1 MQSCELARVE
11 SDHLSDFAQVMET
24 DRLLGPESRQLGRSR
39 APRLNLEGNQTKN
52 GLGQLVL
59 TLVKVLHELLERQAI
74 RRVEAGSLSDQQI
87 ERLGLA
93 LMQQSQEIERLRKE
107 FGLEEEDL
115 NLDLGPLGKL
125 L

>member
-1 MQSCELARVE
+1 M
-11 SDHLSDFAQVMET
+11 
-24 DRLLGPESRQLGRSR
+24 
-39 APRLNLEGNQTKN
+39 
-52 GLGQLVL
+52 L

-87 ERLGLA
+87 ERVGLA